1 MPEYAGDIK
10 KRAKINEIMDWC
22 NSNFYRDW
30 GYNLAYPQLF
40 PHHKRQTDEAQ
51 QKTLE
56 WGLERSKFWLTVLND
71 YFLANGKNW
80 LTGDDIT
87 VADYFCGSVV
97 ALGEMIGTDF
107 SKYPRVQAW
116 LKNVKGLKHWGAI
129 SAELDGF
136 AASVKDQTFVR
147 A

>member
-1 MPEYAGDIK
+1 M
-10 KRAKINEIMDWC
+10 
-22 NSNFYRDW
+22 
-30 GYNLAYPQLF
+30 
-40 PHHKRQTDEAQ
+40 
-51 QKTLE
+51 
-56 WGLERSKFWLTVLND
+56 GLERSKFWLTVLNN
-71 YFLANGKNW
+71 YFLAHGKKW
-80 LTGDDIT
+80 LTGCDIT

-116 LKNVKGLKHWGAI
+116 LKNVKGPKHWGAI

-136 AASVKDQTFVR
+136 AAYVKDQNFVK

>member
-1 MPEYAGDIK
+1 M
-10 KRAKINEIMDWC
+10 
-22 NSNFYRDW
+22 
-30 GYNLAYPQLF
+30 F

-51 QKTLE
+51 QNTLE
-56 WGLERSKFWLTVLND
+56 WGLQRSRFWLTVLND
-71 YFLANGKNW
+71 YLLAHGKTW

-87 VADYFCGSVV
+87 VADCFCGSVV

-107 SKYPRVQAW
+107 SDYPRVQAW
-116 LKNVKGLKHWGAI
+116 LGNVRGLKNWGAI

-136 AASVKDQTFVR
+136 AASVKDQSFVR